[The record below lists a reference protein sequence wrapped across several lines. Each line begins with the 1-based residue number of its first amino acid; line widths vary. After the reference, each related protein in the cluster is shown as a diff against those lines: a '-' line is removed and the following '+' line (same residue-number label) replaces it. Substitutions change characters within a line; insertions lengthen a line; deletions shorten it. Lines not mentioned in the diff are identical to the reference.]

1 MSEKNII
8 KVKKILVVGLGLIGA
23 SLCRDLKK
31 KSKYEKIYGYDQDV
45 DIMQF
50 ALDNNF
56 VHDIKK
62 DLNEGIANSDLIVLC
77 VPVYSIIN
85 ILDEIKIF
93 FNSNKVF
100 TDTLS
105 SKSIILKYLADNKI
119 SNTQNFILSHPM
131 AGTENFGI
139 QSSQEN
145 LFNEA
150 ATFIC
155 KLESSDSD
163 KVDQVK
169 AMWRSVN
176 CHIISEDAINH
187 DRVLA
192 ALSHGPHAISFAL
205 SKLANKKD
213 LFNEMPWSKNQ
224 GSLAEM
230 VRVASSDPVA
240 WLSIFE
246 DNQDNL
252 ISYINEYLE
261 ELNKLK
267 LILKSK
273 KHDDLLNYLAASKPK
288 STKLK

>member
-105 SKSIILKYLADNKI
+105 SKSIILK
-119 SNTQNFILSHPM
+119 
-131 AGTENFGI
+131 
-139 QSSQEN
+139 
-145 LFNEA
+145 
-150 ATFIC
+150 
-155 KLESSDSD
+155 
-163 KVDQVK
+163 
-169 AMWRSVN
+169 
-176 CHIISEDAINH
+176 
-187 DRVLA
+187 
-192 ALSHGPHAISFAL
+192 
-205 SKLANKKD
+205 
-213 LFNEMPWSKNQ
+213 
-224 GSLAEM
+224 
-230 VRVASSDPVA
+230 
-240 WLSIFE
+240 
-246 DNQDNL
+246 
-252 ISYINEYLE
+252 
-261 ELNKLK
+261 
-267 LILKSK
+267 
-273 KHDDLLNYLAASKPK
+273 
-288 STKLK
+288 

>member
-1 MSEKNII
+1 
-8 KVKKILVVGLGLIGA
+8 
-23 SLCRDLKK
+23 
-31 KSKYEKIYGYDQDV
+31 
-45 DIMQF
+45 
-50 ALDNNF
+50 
-56 VHDIKK
+56 
-62 DLNEGIANSDLIVLC
+62 
-77 VPVYSIIN
+77 
-85 ILDEIKIF
+85 
-93 FNSNKVF
+93 
-100 TDTLS
+100 
-105 SKSIILKYLADNKI
+105 
-119 SNTQNFILSHPM
+119 M

-139 QSSQEN
+139 RSSQEN

-150 ATFIC
+150 ATFVC
-155 KLESSDSD
+155 KLESSDND

-176 CHIISEDAINH
+176 CHIISEDAVNH

-213 LFNEMPWSKNQ
+213 LFNEMPWSKNK

-246 DNQDNL
+246 DNQNNL

-261 ELNKLK
+261 ELNKLQ

-273 KHDDLLNYLAASKPK
+273 KRDDLLNYLAASKPK